1 MAVFKC
7 KMCGADLTLVEG
19 SNICECEYCG
29 TQQTVPTADNDKKMN
44 LFNRANRLRFA
55 NEFDKASGVFESI
68 VSEFPEEA
76 EAYWGLC
83 LCKYGI
89 EYVDDPATAKKIP
102 TCHRTSYDSI
112 FNDSNFEMAQEY
124 ADVVARKLYR
134 EEAKEIDRL
143 QKSIL
148 AIAQNE
154 EPFDIFICYK
164 ETAENGQRT
173 IDSVLA
179 QDMYDA
185 LTEKGYKVFFAR
197 ITLEDKL
204 GQEYEPYIFSA
215 LSSAKVMLAVG
226 TSYEYYNAVWV
237 KNEWGRFLDMMKSDK
252 KKVLIPCYKDIDAYD
267 IPGEFKPLQAQD
279 MGKVGFMQDL
289 IRGIGKIIPLQKQS
303 VQNTVVVQQ
312 SPQNATVE
320 SLLKRAFMFLEE
332 DEWNSANEYAEKV
345 LDLDPECAR
354 AYVVKLLV
362 ERKLST
368 QEELHF
374 SKPAN
379 LIFTNGH
386 FINALF
392 TNPIENS
399 ENYKKAVRFADEQLK
414 AELKRYSLENSE
426 EYYRIRYDNAKA
438 KMNSAQSYKDY
449 KIAAKMFENLS
460 DYRNSIELAK
470 QCYEKA
476 EESFLPQLLS
486 AQNKAVMGQIGD
498 VVSFG
503 GYEWYIID
511 KTNENCTLLC
521 KGIVEC
527 KRYHEENRDITWHS
541 CTLRRWLNNE
551 FFNEFAAEEK
561 KLIADTTIVNSD
573 NAKYET
579 RGGIKTVDKIFLL
592 SLDEAEKYMMNKKF
606 FAINQMW
613 WLRSPGYQRSSAAL
627 VNSNGSLNDLGFY
640 VNYYYGVRPALNL
653 KFESFYQGSDKL
665 TKQYRES
672 ANEYL
677 YQKVLAKMAEAV
689 TAIDF
694 TDVANQFDKI
704 SHYRDSDK
712 LSKQCRESANEYLY
726 QKALAKMDAAVAE
739 IDFKDAA
746 NQFANISHYRDSAQ
760 LAENCKRQAL
770 LIFQKRV
777 IFGKTGD
784 VVSFGKY
791 EWYIIDKTVEHC
803 TLLCKKI
810 VENLRYHEK
819 NEAITWENC
828 TLRKWLNEDFFNEF
842 EAEEKALIADTNI
855 INSDNAKYGT
865 KGGNNTVDKI
875 FILSLDEI
883 TNYLEY
889 NRKMRRWLLRS
900 PSNNQKYAVDADTN
914 SLNDAVFVDFDYFVT
929 LMRKINGILCWL
941 RSPGEKQKYA
951 ACANMAVGIH
961 SFEGVNE
968 YGTYVNYDL
977 SVCPALNLKFK
988 SSDTEIREILL
999 VQAKIRTLHSDI
1011 TNIDN
1016 NLSILNTQLQQQ
1028 QSIYAENEKKLFGK
1042 KKVKEAR
1049 EMISFYTAELE
1060 KAEKQKNDKEKE
1072 LSKLEV
1078 KLNAFKSET

>member
-164 ETAENGQRT
+164 ETAEDGQRT
-173 IDSVLA
+173 VDSVLA

-215 LSSAKVMLAVG
+215 LSSARVMLAVG
-226 TSYEYYNAVWV
+226 TSYEYYNAVWI

-267 IPGEFKPLQAQD
+267 IPGEFKHLQAQD
-279 MGKVGFMQDL
+279 MSKVGFMQDL
-289 IRGIGKIIPLQKQS
+289 IRGIGKIIPLAN
-303 VQNTVVVQQ
+303 QNSNVQQ
-312 SPQNATVE
+312 SAQGGTAD

-362 ERKLST
+362 ERKLRT

-374 SKPAN
+374 SKPANAAN

-592 SLDEAEKYMMNKKF
+592 SLDEAEKYMMNKKI
-606 FAINQMW
+606 FAINQVW
-613 WLRSPGYQRSSAAL
+613 WLRSPGYQQFGAAL
-627 VNSNGSLNDLGFY
+627 VNSNGSLNDRGYY
-640 VNYYYGVRPALNL
+640 VSDYYGVRPALNL

-689 TAIDF
+689 TDIDF

-712 LSKQCRESANEYLY
+712 MSKQCRESANEYLY
-726 QKALAKMDAAVAE
+726 QKALAKMGAAVAE

-810 VENLRYHEK
+810 VGNLRYHEK

-875 FILSLDEI
+875 FILSLDEV
-883 TNYLEY
+883 NYYFEY
-889 NRKMRRWLLRS
+889 DNKMHRWLLRS
-900 PSNNQKYAVDADTN
+900 PSNNQKYAVEADTN
-914 SLNDAVFVDFDYFVT
+914 SLNDTVVFVSFDHFNRYSE
-929 LMRKINGILCWL
+929 GLCWL
-941 RSPGEKQKYA
+941 RSPGRNQKDA
-951 ACANMAVGIH
+951 ALAQMGEFNCYGL
-961 SFEGVNE
+961 VNE
-968 YGTYVNYDL
+968 VGRIVYRGNG
-977 SVCPALNLKFK
+977 VCPALNLKFK
-988 SSDTEIREILL
+988 SPDPEIREILR

-1011 TNIDN
+1011 TRIDN
-1016 NLSILNTQLQQQ
+1016 NLSILKTQRQQQ

-1060 KAEKQKNDKEKE
+1060 KAEKRKNDKEKE
-1072 LSKLEV
+1072 LSELEV